1 MRGGVEPQTLCV
13 LQTPTRNPLMYE
25 TRILVGTEG
34 VEPCAPKGPGLQSGE
49 SPWIPYCPVPIKSF
63 IVGYAGAKDERL
75 QHLISMKFRHR
86 MNRFRSSLC

>member
-34 VEPCAPKGPGLQSGE
+34 VEPYASE
-49 SPWIPYCPVPIKSF
+49 EVRVYNPVNPRGF
-63 IVGYAGAKDERL
+63 LTVL
-75 QHLISMKFRHR
+75 FP
-86 MNRFRSSLC
+86 